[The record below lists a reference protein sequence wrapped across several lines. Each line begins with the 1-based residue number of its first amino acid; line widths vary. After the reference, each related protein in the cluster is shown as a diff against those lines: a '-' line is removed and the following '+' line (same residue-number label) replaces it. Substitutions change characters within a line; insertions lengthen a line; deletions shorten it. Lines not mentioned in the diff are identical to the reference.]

1 MHELGYTRPIVDT
14 VLAAADNAH
23 AHEVRGVYLTIG
35 ELRDIV
41 DDLFRGCFSHFTK
54 GTIAEG
60 SKLEITRVPFT
71 VTCRTCG
78 TVHPANIYDDDS
90 FICPSCGDKDYMLK
104 TGMEFQIDHIEV
116 A

>member
-14 VLAAADNAH
+14 VLAAADNAR

-35 ELRDIV
+35 ELRDVV
-41 DDLFRGCFSHFTK
+41 DSLFRGCFAHFTK

-60 SKLEITRVPFT
+60 SKLEITRIPFT
-71 VTCRTCG
+71 VACQACG
-78 TVHPANIYDDDS
+78 AVYAANIYDDNS
-90 FICPSCGDKDYMLK
+90 FICPNCGGRDYALK